1 MGDQIFGN
9 LWTEGGGGAVIPSHY
24 LVYSASFHEEEVKGL
39 FFFQEK
45 RKNIQ
50 KMIYTEFIPF
60 ESSYIFVI

>member
-39 FFFQEK
+39 GFFFKKREK
-45 RKNIQ
+45 
-50 KMIYTEFIPF
+50 IYKK
-60 ESSYIFVI
+60 